1 MARKRMRS
9 RAAASAPATSSAN
22 KDAGAPELDAPARAA
37 AARRKAEKKP
47 ELDQIRRLEN
57 ELQTEGSSKVNNLV
71 ELLEYLGSADIATAK
86 AALHSLRRLFTCG
99 CPALDAAMLPATG
112 TPEAGASKAPG
123 VEDAATKAASIYE
136 TWVRDRYASYKQALL
151 VRLAGCAEELQTV
164 ALVVMMQLVKQESTG
179 PAANGSALDTLT
191 QLVRTLLLHTSHNAE
206 MVVKMYV
213 RSFAGEYD
221 DVRFHTLKATKA
233 ILGGLQQQ
241 AVHTDMLKVVHRA
254 LTLLLSISIPE
265 ATRGT
270 LDNFWFSSAGQQK
283 KQKTAPEPRGKRVTQ
298 VRSHR
303 KAFADCWTELLQVR
317 GLDVASYRRVLL
329 GMHDQILPH
338 LPHPLLLSDFL
349 TDAYNQGGAVSMLA
363 MHGLFILMAKHGLEY
378 PQFYPRLY
386 SLMKPAIFHLA
397 HRDQFFR
404 LTDLFL
410 TSKGKPARLS
420 SMLTLWAVV
429 LSQ

>member
-9 RAAASAPATSSAN
+9 RAPAGPA
-22 KDAGAPELDAPARAA
+22 KPAGEDPGAQEHDAPARAA

-47 ELDQIRRLEN
+47 ELDKIRKLEN
-57 ELQTEGSSKVNNLV
+57 ELQAEGSSKVNNLV
-71 ELLEYLGSADIATAK
+71 ELLEYLGSADMATAK

-99 CPALDAAMLPATG
+99 CPALDASMRSDG
-112 TPEAGASKAPG
+112 DASKAADVTDP
-123 VEDAATKAASIYE
+123 ASKAAKIYE

-151 VRLAGCAEELQTV
+151 VHLAGCAEELQTV
-164 ALVVMMQLVKQESTG
+164 SLVVLMQLAKQESTG
-179 PAANGSALDTLT
+179 SAASGTAVDTLG
-191 QLVRTLLLHTSHNAE
+191 QVVRTLLLHTSHNADT
-206 MVVKMYV
+206 VVKMYV
-213 RSFAGEYD
+213 RSFADEYD

-233 ILGGLQQQ
+233 TLSGLQQQ
-241 AVHTDMLKVVHRA
+241 GNHADVPQVVHRA
-254 LTLLLSISIPE
+254 LTLLLSIGIPE
-265 ATRGT
+265 ASRGS
-270 LDNFWFSSAGQQK
+270 LDNFWFSSGEHK
-283 KQKTAPEPRGKRVTQ
+283 KLKTSSEPRGKRVTQ

-303 KAFADCWTELLQVR
+303 KAFGDCWTELLR
-317 GLDVASYRRVLL
+317 IRRLDVASYRRVLL

-363 MHGLFILMAKHGLEY
+363 MHGLFVLMAKHGLEY

-386 SLMKPAIFHLA
+386 ALMKPAIFHLT

-410 TSKGKPARLS
+410 TSKGKPD
-420 SMLTLWAVV
+420 
-429 LSQ
+429 